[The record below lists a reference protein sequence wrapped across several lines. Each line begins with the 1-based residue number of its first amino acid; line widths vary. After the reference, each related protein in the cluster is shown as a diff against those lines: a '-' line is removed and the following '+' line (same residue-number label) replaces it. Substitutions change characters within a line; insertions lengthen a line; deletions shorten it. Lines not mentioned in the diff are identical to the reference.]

1 MDAVDLINEMIE
13 EDMVIL
19 RAVWVEDFEP
29 LIKHKEQLERKE
41 FDKAF
46 AEVEK
51 LEAAI

>member
-13 EDMVIL
+13 EDMVTL
-19 RAVWVEDFEP
+19 RAIFRDDFEP

-51 LEAAI
+51 LESEL